1 MPSLLSSST
10 SQGVCRALGTWCMI
24 LIFPDLNSTLYVC
37 PAAPPLSPLPCP
49 AMPCLVSFLFSIG
62 GFLTLLDAGSVSL
75 CLPLLLFLLSRAR
88 LMYHSIFSDPTDD
101 EPKHRHVGSRRH
113 RGSQFLGRLE
123 GEPHWGR
130 TTSLQPP
137 AHVWETSAFLGVR
150 LLCLSWKI
158 ATLRCLAATE
168 VLLTDR
174 RRRGR
179 VRSRKR

>member
-1 MPSLLSSST
+1 MPRARDLVHDIDFPRPQLHP
-10 SQGVCRALGTWCMI
+10 VCVPGRATA
-24 LIFPDLNSTLYVC
+24 V
-37 PAAPPLSPLPCP
+37 PPYY
-49 AMPCLVSFLFSIG
+49 AVPCLVSFLFSIG

-123 GEPHWGR
+123 GEPHWGK
-130 TTSLQPP
+130 TTSLQPL

-174 RRRGR
+174 GDRRRRGR
-179 VRSRKR
+179 VRSGKR

>member
-24 LIFPDLNSTLYVC
+24 LISPTSTPPCMCARPRHRC
-37 PAAPPLSPLPCP
+37 PPYYAV
-49 AMPCLVSFLFSIG
+49 PCLVSFLFSIG

-123 GEPHWGR
+123 GEPQWGK